1 MKKIDYRKYSSE
13 TIQGIYNLYRKTRN
27 INHILKIY
35 PGSYYNEIISILT
48 FYNLIDKINPCQLSL
63 KDNKI
68 MLISDTHYGSVYD
81 NINYANYA
89 FDFAKKENINTI
101 IHGGDILEG
110 NVNIKEDFI
119 PKKQAE
125 WFIENYPHDKDIK
138 TYALLGNHDYFAIYE
153 SPKTHTLLKSREDV
167 ELLGF
172 KKIYFNWHGQT
183 VGLQHEIKKYKLCF
197 SFNIHEDLNFRGHSH
212 FYSVR
217 KFDSQEHIF
226 IPSLSDDPV
235 PNRTS
240 VIKDEISLKPGF
252 LISEYFDNYIVTTHY
267 YFDENNINRGHEHVK
282 ELIYTRK

>member
-1 MKKIDYRKYSSE
+1 
-13 TIQGIYNLYRKTRN
+13 
-27 INHILKIY
+27 
-35 PGSYYNEIISILT
+35 
-48 FYNLIDKINPCQLSL
+48 
-63 KDNKI
+63 